1 MANEKKPLVGIVM
14 GSKSDLEVMRE
25 AAKMLDEMGV
35 PHEIKVISAHRAPDR
50 TISYA
55 AEAEGRGI
63 EVLIAGAGGAAAL
76 PGVLSAKTVL
86 PVLGVPLAA
95 TPLGGLD
102 ALFSIAQMPKG
113 VPVGAMA
120 IGGWGAANAGLLA
133 AAIVGGKHPE
143 VREKIRAWRKKR
155 TDEALAGENP

>member
-1 MANEKKPLVGIVM
+1 MANESKKPLVGIVM

-25 AAKMLDEMGV
+25 AAKMLEEMGV

-55 AEAEGRGI
+55 AEAESRGL

-120 IGGWGAANAGLLA
+120 I
-133 AAIVGGKHPE
+133 
-143 VREKIRAWRKKR
+143 
-155 TDEALAGENP
+155 